1 MMAKESVT
9 VVFVADRLPV
19 VAVLTM
25 VKLDDAGR
33 MRSNVSIRA
42 TSPQP
47 VELMVQVQTVWQE
60 WIQSCVDGQSP
71 ALPEGWRASD
81 GGREAPTSR
90 PPNHR
95 H

>member
-1 MMAKESVT
+1 MSKKSVT

-19 VAVLTM
+19 IAVLTM
-25 VKLDDAGR
+25 VKLDDTGR

-42 TSPQP
+42 SSPQP
-47 VELMVQVQTVWQE
+47 VELMVQVQTIWQE
-60 WIQSCVDGQSP
+60 WIHACVDGHSP
-71 ALPEGWRASD
+71 ALPEGWRTSD